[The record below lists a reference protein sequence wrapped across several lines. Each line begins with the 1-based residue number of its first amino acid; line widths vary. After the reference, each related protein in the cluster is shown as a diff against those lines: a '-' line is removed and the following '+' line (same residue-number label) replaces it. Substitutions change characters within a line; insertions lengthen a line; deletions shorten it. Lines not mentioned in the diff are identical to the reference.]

1 MSGSLRALAVA
12 CAGLLCSGC
21 AHRCVVADRAAIA
34 LNVACAAAG
43 VDTSDPI
50 LLIECATATHRV
62 KSQLEHGACKAH
74 LDE

>member
-1 MSGSLRALAVA
+1 V
-12 CAGLLCSGC
+12 
-21 AHRCVVADRAAIA
+21 AHRATTA
-34 LNVACAAAG
+34 LEVACAAAAL
-43 VDTSDPI
+43 DPSDPI

>member
-1 MSGSLRALAVA
+1 V
-12 CAGLLCSGC
+12 
-21 AHRCVVADRAAIA
+21 AHRSTTA
-34 LNVACAAAG
+34 LEVACAAAG